1 MVLEV
6 MYNNMIWYFEDF
18 VVLINFLKNWDLNF
32 YFLKIRSVKI
42 FILYIV
48 LIIWNKLIELFVLK
62 DVRINDIKNGNESMI
77 LYIMVVCVEVCFVSI
92 LVEFNFLFDVDVGL
106 NIFWVLFMKCIGIDL
121 LLKVF
126 IYILIIKMM
135 DSKLNLIIIGLI

>member
-62 DVRINDIKNGNESMI
+62 EVRINDIKNGNESMI

>member
-62 DVRINDIKNGNESMI
+62 EVRINDIKNGNESMI
-77 LYIMVVCVEVCFVSI
+77 LYIIVVCVEVCFVSI

>member
-1 MVLEV
+1 M
-6 MYNNMIWYFEDF
+6 
-18 VVLINFLKNWDLNF
+18 NF

-62 DVRINDIKNGNESMI
+62 EVRINDIKNGNESMI

>member
-92 LVEFNFLFDVDVGL
+92 LVEFNFLFYVDVGL

>member
-6 MYNNMIWYFEDF
+6 MYKNMIWYFEDF

-62 DVRINDIKNGNESMI
+62 EVRINDIKNGNESMI

>member
-6 MYNNMIWYFEDF
+6 MYKNMIWYFEDF

-62 DVRINDIKNGNESMI
+62 EVRINDIKNGNESMI
-77 LYIMVVCVEVCFVSI
+77 LYIMVVCVEVCFFSI

>member
-62 DVRINDIKNGNESMI
+62 EVRINDIKNGNESMI

-126 IYILIIKMM
+126 KYILIIKMM